1 MRLCSIASGS
11 SGNCI
16 FVGSDE
22 ANILIDVGI
31 SKKRIEEGLNDIGV
45 SPESIDAI
53 FITHEHSDHI
63 QGLGTWLRKY
73 PCRIFSTIE
82 TLNAIL
88 HVKSLGRFDQD
99 LFCDIL
105 PGDEVEIADMKV
117 KAFSIPHD
125 AANPVSY
132 SVVSDGKKICV
143 ATDIG
148 VFTPDIEKELL
159 SCNAMLLE
167 ANHDVHML
175 EAGPYP
181 YVLKRRILGDN
192 GHLSNE
198 NSGKL
203 LAKVWNEGL
212 SNVFLGHLSK
222 ENNYPDLAYE
232 TVKEELQSVHPGCL
246 EITKLSVAFRDRPS
260 ELVIV

>member
-31 SKKRIEEGLNDIGV
+31 SKKRIEEGLAEIGV
-45 SPESIDAI
+45 DPSSIDAI
-53 FITHEHSDHI
+53 FITHEHSDHV

-73 PCRIFSTIE
+73 PTKVYSTVE

-88 HVKSLGRFDQD
+88 HISSLGRFDVD
-99 LFCDIL
+99 LFNDII
-105 PGDEVEIADMKV
+105 PGDEIVVSDMKV

-132 SVVSDGKKICV
+132 SVVSSDKKVVV

-148 VFTPDIEKELL
+148 VFTPSIENELL
-159 SCNAMLLE
+159 ECNAMLLE

-203 LAKVWNEGL
+203 LARVWNENL
-212 SNVFLGHLSK
+212 KNVFLGHLSK

-232 TVKEELQSVHPGCL
+232 TVKEELLNAHPGSM
-246 EITKLSVAFRDRPS
+246 EVTKLCVAFRDRPS
-260 ELVIV
+260 ECVNI